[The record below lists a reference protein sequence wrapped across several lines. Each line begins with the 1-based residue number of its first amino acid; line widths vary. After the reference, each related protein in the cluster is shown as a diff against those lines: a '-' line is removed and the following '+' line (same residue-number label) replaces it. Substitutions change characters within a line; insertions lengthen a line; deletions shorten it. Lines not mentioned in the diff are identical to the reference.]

1 LERPSCDGQGEAPGA
16 GGRGRAGRLR
26 WPAGEVASGSVVD
39 AGVRLW
45 RVEAPGWGGRWGA
58 EMATG
63 AERTAIS
70 AIKVCP
76 NICFN

>member
-1 LERPSCDGQGEAPGA
+1 
-16 GGRGRAGRLR
+16 
-26 WPAGEVASGSVVD
+26 VASGSVVD

-58 EMATG
+58 ERATG